1 MSKATVIVTLQQLSI
16 QRSTEVTIVDSF
28 PKHEVEILKLI
39 HGKHNVKVLNEDYHA
54 VEIDNNATQE
64 YFRLVSKYG
73 DKYRPIIDQVFRGGA
88 RDVARETGMDLG
100 EDSYEQQSEAV
111 IHSRLPPRP
120 GQKAE
125 EDTRNDAGV
134 ARAAAALVE
143 AARPAAPAPS
153 ITGPA
158 NPPASAAAAAGGVQV
173 DDGSDELSRDELREE
188 LTKRGIEHKG
198 NASRETL
205 QQMLDDAKEV
215 EAKGTLGG

>member
-1 MSKATVIVTLQQLSI
+1 MSKATIIVTLQLLSI
-16 QRSTEVTIVDSF
+16 QRSTEVTITDSF
-28 PKHEVEILKLI
+28 PKHEVEILQLI
-39 HGKHNVKVLNEDYHA
+39 HGKHNVKVLNDDYHA
-54 VEIDNNATQE
+54 VEYPNNATQE

-88 RDVARETGMDLG
+88 RDIAKELGMTLG

-111 IHSRLPPRP
+111 INSRLPPRP

-125 EDTRNDAGV
+125 EDTRNDAAV
-134 ARAAAALVE
+134 RRAADALV
-143 AARPAAPAPS
+143 AAAQPAPEAPS

-158 NPPASAAAAAGGVQV
+158 NPPASAAAAAGSVQV

-205 QQMLDDAKEV
+205 LQLLDDAKEV
-215 EAKGTLGG
+215 EGKGTLGG